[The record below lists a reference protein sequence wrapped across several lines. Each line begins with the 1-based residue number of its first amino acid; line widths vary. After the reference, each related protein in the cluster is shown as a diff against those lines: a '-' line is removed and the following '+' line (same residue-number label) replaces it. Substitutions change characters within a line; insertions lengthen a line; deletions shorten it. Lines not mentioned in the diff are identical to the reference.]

1 VTEATSFPPLLALPE
16 GPAKT
21 AALAAWFQGLYPE
34 GAQLPVL
41 VGGAAVE
48 IYCGGGYVTGDLD
61 FVGEVPPSVVRRLR
75 EVGFRRKGRRWV
87 HEAGQVFL
95 ELPGSQIAPEEMT
108 AQVQVGEWRVLALSP
123 EDVLVDRLAAW
134 RFWKSPVDGIAAF
147 SLWQAVSG
155 RLDLERVARAAE
167 RRGVAAALGRLK
179 SLVEGTGP
187 PEPAELQRWAET
199 FP

>member
-1 VTEATSFPPLLALPE
+1 VKEITSFPSLLALRE

-61 FVGEVPPSVVRRLR
+61 FVGEVPDSVARRLR

-87 HEAGQVFL
+87 HEVGQVFL

-155 RLDLERVARAAE
+155 RLDLERVARAAV
-167 RRGVAAALGRLK
+167 RRGVAAALGRLR
-179 SLVEGTGP
+179 SLAQGTGV
-187 PEPAELQRWAET
+187 PEPAELQRWART